1 MLQIHKI
8 ILLIEETPDQIVYK
22 LLIGLS
28 LDKEFIIETI
38 FFKISLILKLIS
50 LFGIFLP
57 MDSFLPMDVL
67 LAPIFIR
74 DFF

>member
-1 MLQIHKI
+1 M
-8 ILLIEETPDQIVYK
+8 YK